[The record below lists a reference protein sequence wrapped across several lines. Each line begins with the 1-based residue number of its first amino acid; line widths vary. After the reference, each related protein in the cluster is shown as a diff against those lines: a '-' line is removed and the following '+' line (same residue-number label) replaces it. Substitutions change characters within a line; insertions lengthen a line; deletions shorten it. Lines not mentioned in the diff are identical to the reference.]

1 MLDMPMPNYYC
12 REYGNSASTDA
23 GDVTWVVPGCQL
35 HVACYP
41 AGTPFHTWQMTT
53 MGKSAL
59 AHKGMATAA
68 RVLAM
73 TALDFLTDEELT
85 RQAWADFK
93 EMMGDEKY
101 TCLLPPVK

>member
-1 MLDMPMPNYYC
+1 
-12 REYGNSASTDA
+12 
-23 GDVTWVVPGCQL
+23 
-35 HVACYP
+35 
-41 AGTPFHTWQMTT
+41 
-53 MGKSAL
+53 
-59 AHKGMATAA
+59 MATAA

>member
-1 MLDMPMPNYYC
+1 M
-12 REYGNSASTDA
+12 
-23 GDVTWVVPGCQL
+23 TWVVPGCQL

-73 TALDFLTDEELT
+73 TALDFLT
-85 RQAWADFK
+85 
-93 EMMGDEKY
+93 EKAGE
-101 TCLLPPVK
+101 